1 MPVQTVVFVCVH
13 NAGRSQMAEAFFN
26 RLSEGKAKAVS
37 AGTQPAERVNP
48 VVAEVMKEAGIDI
61 SNNKPKVLTLDMVE
75 AAERMITMGCGAE
88 AGALCP
94 ASFVQ
99 TEDWALED
107 PEGKPIDRVR
117 EIRDEIKSRVARLVA
132 EITKEHEDERGKD
145 TQAKR

>member
-1 MPVQTVVFVCVH
+1 
-13 NAGRSQMAEAFFN
+13 MAEAFFN